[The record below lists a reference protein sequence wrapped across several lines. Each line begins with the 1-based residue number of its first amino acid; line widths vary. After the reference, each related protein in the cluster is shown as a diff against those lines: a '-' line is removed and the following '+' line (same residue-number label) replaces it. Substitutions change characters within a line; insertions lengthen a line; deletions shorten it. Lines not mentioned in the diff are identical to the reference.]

1 MNQLLSRIRP
11 QIFMSIVCGTT
22 VAIVISILAYKM
34 GSVAIITGVIG
45 SVFGYLAGVSAK
57 ILENE

>member
-11 QIFMSIVCGTT
+11 QIFMSIVCGTP

-34 GSVAIITGVIG
+34 GSVEIITGVIG